1 MALADPQSVT
11 ISGSAKSLPRIGQSL
26 SEGLFQTADG
36 DVIMTVRHDS
46 SRRTR
51 HIVKLQKSLIVAD
64 PLFPSQ
70 NQTVSYSCAVTL
82 DHPKNGVVA
91 ADVIALGN
99 ALIAWA
105 TSANLTKVVG
115 GEN

>member
-11 ISGSAKSLPRIGQSL
+11 ISGSAVSMPRTGSAL
-26 SEGLFQTADG
+26 NEGIFQAADG
-36 DVIMTVRHDS
+36 SVIFTVRHDT

-70 NQTVSYSCAVTL
+70 NQTVSYSAAITL
-82 DHPKNGVVA
+82 DHPKNGVIA
-91 ADVIALGN
+91 ADVAALGK
-99 ALIAWA
+99 ALVAWA
-105 TSANLTKVVG
+105 TDPNLAKVVG
-115 GEN
+115 SES